1 MSRIKERKQ
10 YESPEILN
18 LEYYQISTEIF
29 SKFPRHRPPLTL
41 YRFKEATCS
50 LVPVAHPGQF
60 LSKERQQEIET
71 CCSEGNLFVSREDHH
86 LYAQHISEQLD
97 LVLLD
102 KNLETPEIADI
113 FRCSL
118 TKRYTQ
124 LLDQPDSL
132 VFERLQTD
140 LLVLTEYLWQDL
152 TRIRTFTRH
161 LFTGDKLAHHEFNV
175 AVAGIGLYLAA
186 TNGQPKRSGLD
197 RLALGLFTHDL
208 GMSRIPAFILNKSG
222 PLSRD
227 EHVKVTSHPAVGAAI
242 LRKLGV
248 AHNEIFQC
256 VLEHHERIDGSGYPL
271 KSSGNDISLPGRI
284 CAVADS
290 FSAMISE
297 RPYSVP
303 MPPNEACASLGRD
316 MRYDKRM
323 TTLLNALITGQ

>member
-10 YESPEILN
+10 YESSEILN
-18 LEYYQISTEIF
+18 REYYQISTEIL

-41 YRFKEATCS
+41 YRFKEATLS
-50 LVPVAHPGQF
+50 LVPIAQPGQF
-60 LSKERQQEIET
+60 LNKERQQEIDT
-71 CCSEGNLFVSREDHH
+71 YCTEGNLFVSREDHH
-86 LYAQHISEQLD
+86 LYARHISEQLD

-102 KNLETPEIADI
+102 NNLDPSEIAEI

-118 TKRYTQ
+118 TRRYTQ
-124 LLDQPDSL
+124 LLDQPASL

-161 LFTGDKLAHHEFNV
+161 LSTGDGLAHHEFNV
-175 AVAGIGLYLAA
+175 AVVGIGLYAAA
-186 TNGQPKRSGLD
+186 TNGRPKRSGLD

-208 GMSRIPAFILNKSG
+208 GMSRLPAFILNRSG
-222 PLSRD
+222 PLSLD
-227 EHVKVTSHPAVGAAI
+227 EHEKVSRHPAVGAAL

-248 AHNEIFQC
+248 AGNEIFQC
-256 VLEHHERIDGSGYPL
+256 VLEHHERIDGSGYPR

-297 RPYSVP
+297 RPYSAP
-303 MPPNEACASLGRD
+303 MPPEEACASLGRD
-316 MRYDKRM
+316 MRYDKSM
-323 TTLLNALITGQ
+323 TALLNALITGQ